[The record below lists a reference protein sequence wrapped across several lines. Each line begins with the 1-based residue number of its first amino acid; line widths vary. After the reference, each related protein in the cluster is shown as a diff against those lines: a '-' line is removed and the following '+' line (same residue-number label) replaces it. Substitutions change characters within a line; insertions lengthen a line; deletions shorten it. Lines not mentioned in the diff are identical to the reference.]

1 MSICL
6 FLGLI
11 KICFWLV
18 SHFLPLSLF
27 VFPHSLPLLPAGEAD
42 SGQGAC
48 FLWPGCRSRTHLS
61 PGRVK
66 EHRLRNSLSPALF
79 LWHGFLTLVST
90 HTLFYHINPSSL
102 CPIVI
107 LNGLLGEQL
116 EHDSLHPVFFTVL
129 LSCLITSVLHGLIST
144 YKGSLCKKKK
154 KKKKVTFLVRAAV
167 QLQWKHIAATA
178 LFPPFQF
185 DLVFLFVFTFPL
197 WT

>member
-1 MSICL
+1 M
-6 FLGLI
+6 
-11 KICFWLV
+11 

-144 YKGSLCKKKK
+144 YKGSLCKKKEEK
-154 KKKKVTFLVRAAV
+154 KSYFSGACCRAVAV
-167 QLQWKHIAATA
+167 ETHSGHSSFSSFSVWPC
-178 LFPPFQF
+178 FP
-185 DLVFLFVFTFPL
+185 VCIHVSPL
-197 WT
+197 DVKQTEKPKDPTLH

>member
-90 HTLFYHINPSSL
+90 HNFLSYQSFISLSHCHFEWTVGGTIGTRLFASCFLYSLTILSHNLCTTWINFHI
-102 CPIVI
+102 
-107 LNGLLGEQL
+107 Q
-116 EHDSLHPVFFTVL
+116 
-129 LSCLITSVLHGLIST
+129 
-144 YKGSLCKKKK
+144 
-154 KKKKVTFLVRAAV
+154 R
-167 QLQWKHIAATA
+167 Q
-178 LFPPFQF
+178 
-185 DLVFLFVFTFPL
+185 PL
-197 WT
+197 